1 MLGTI
6 VNTLT
11 IVVGSLLGVLLRK
24 GLPERLRN
32 VVMQGLG
39 LCVILIGLRGAIKTE
54 NEMIVIL
61 SVVLGGVLGALI
73 GIEKGL
79 DAFGAR
85 VQARF
90 QKMGGGSDIGKG
102 FVTATL
108 IFCVGSMA
116 IVGSMDAGLR
126 GDYAT
131 LLAKSV
137 LDGVTSLIL
146 ASTLGI
152 GVILSAV
159 AVFVYQG
166 AITLLSQLI
175 APLFTDRVIL
185 EMSAVGGL
193 LSMGIGINM
202 LHEKHLP
209 VGDLLPAIFLPPLFL
224 LVMC

>member
-193 LSMGIGINM
+193 LIMGIGINM
-202 LHEKHLP
+202 LREKHLP

>member
-39 LCVILIGLRGAIKTE
+39 LCVILIGLRVAIKTE

-193 LSMGIGINM
+193 LIMGIGINM
-202 LHEKHLP
+202 LREKHLP

-224 LVMC
+224 LVMG

>member
-73 GIEKGL
+73 GIEKRL

-85 VQARF
+85 IQARF

-126 GDYAT
+126 GNYAT

-166 AITLLSQLI
+166 AITLLSRLI

-193 LSMGIGINM
+193 LIMGIGINM
-202 LHEKHLP
+202 LREKHLP

-224 LVMC
+224 LVMG

>member
-193 LSMGIGINM
+193 LIMGIGINM
-202 LHEKHLP
+202 LREKHLP

-224 LVMC
+224 LVMG

>member
-224 LVMC
+224 LVMG

>member
-73 GIEKGL
+73 GIEKRL

-85 VQARF
+85 IQARF

-126 GDYAT
+126 GNYAT

-166 AITLLSQLI
+166 AITLLSRLI

-193 LSMGIGINM
+193 LIMGIGINM
-202 LHEKHLP
+202 LREKHLP

-224 LVMC
+224 LVMS